1 MGKSKPKIPVDDYYL
16 SIHYG
21 LALRIDELVAI
32 RVDEK
37 PLPGIANVTANTQA
51 PIAAEGFFGGDQK
64 RGGLFG
70 VVDVLM
76 GASDQLLPAALASR
90 LKYGEETLTP
100 ATAPGFRGFTSV
112 WFSGATGA
120 SRSAGFK
127 WGSNSPTVPPTEFRA
142 RRRPIGLD
150 PDLAY
155 WEAPDGYVHVN
166 PAHMIY
172 ECTVDA
178 EFGSGVPESMVNI
191 STFQAAAQTLFDEGL
206 FLSTRWTQESEVGEF
221 IRDILTHITAVLYI
235 NQATGLFELKLIRD
249 DYDALTV
256 PEWGPDKI
264 RMDKFSRKARGEIAN
279 RLTLSY
285 TNPETGNDETITA
298 IDEAS
303 IAMQGGEIVNSTVS
317 RPMVRN
323 ADIAARLVEKE
334 KAVAVAPLAS
344 GSLKALRDANGDGST
359 ILPGQ
364 VFRLRYPR
372 HLGDD
377 TILCRIS
384 NVNYGKTSDRYVK
397 VDWVE
402 DIYSLPVNRSRTGSS
417 TFWEDTAI
425 DPVDMQ
431 FRAAFTVP
439 YPFVNLV
446 SETGVGDEDYP
457 DGYVGLLGWFSNID
471 VSGFAIAAPQTD
483 ALGGS
488 SVVTQSQIA
497 TLSPSSTTLEPIVQ
511 AGGSTLRIASGLGV
525 SVKAGDFV
533 IITPGS
539 DDTVSEWMLVSG
551 DPNFATD
558 GEITFPVLRGMF
570 DTTPRAWGTGS
581 RVWIVGDDYGA
592 FDQQLR
598 SPGAP
603 VAYQYLTRTSRG
615 QLSLNNATITPFTPT
630 ERPHMPF
637 RPANVRVG
645 GAAFGRVTYPTDP
658 LTVSVTWVN
667 RNRLTEDS
675 APLAWT
681 DATVPGEDS
690 QTTEIEIRDA
700 SGDVVY
706 TETGL
711 TGTSFD
717 LDIADF
723 GPGALHTVWVW
734 AERDGVR
741 SLQAHSVEVF
751 IEDRSGYG
759 TAYGVAYGA

>member
-21 LALRIDELVAI
+21 LALRLDELVAI

-37 PLPGIANVTANTQA
+37 NLPGIANVTTNGQYN
-51 PIAAEGFFGGDQK
+51 IAADGFFGGDQK

-70 VVDVLM
+70 LIDVLM
-76 GASDQLLPAALASR
+76 GTADQLLPGTLAGR
-90 LKYGEETLTP
+90 LKYGDEVLTP
-100 ATAPGFRGFTSV
+100 ETAPGFRGFTSV
-112 WFSGATGA
+112 WFHGAAGA
-120 SRSAGFK
+120 ARSAGFK
-127 WGSNSPTVPPTEFRA
+127 WGSNSPTVPPTEFRV
-142 RRRPIGLD
+142 RRRSVGLN
-150 PDLAY
+150 PDLAT
-155 WEAPDGYVHVN
+155 WTAPDGYVHVN

-172 ECTVDA
+172 ECTVDS

-191 STFQAAAQTLFDEGL
+191 ATFQAAAQTLFDEGL
-206 FLSTRWTQESEVGEF
+206 FLSTRWTRESEVGEF
-221 IRDILTHITAVLYI
+221 VKDILTHITAVVYI
-235 NQATGLFELKLIRD
+235 NQGTGLFELKLIRD
-249 DYDALTV
+249 DYDPETV
-256 PEWGPDKI
+256 PEWGPDQI
-264 RMDKFSRKARGEIAN
+264 RMEKFSRKSRGEIAN
-279 RLTLSY
+279 RITLSY

-303 IAMQGGEIVNSTVS
+303 ISMQGGEIVNSTIS

-344 GSLKALRDANGDGST
+344 GRLKALRGANGDGST

-384 NVNYGKTSDRYVK
+384 EVDYGKTGDRYVK
-397 VDWVE
+397 VSWVE
-402 DIYSLPVNRSRTGSS
+402 DIYSLPIIRGRTGSAS
-417 TFWEDTAI
+417 FWEDTAI

-457 DGYVGLLGWFSNID
+457 DGYVGLLGWFSDID
-471 VSGFAIAAPQTD
+471 VSGFAIAAPQSD

-488 SVVTQSQIA
+488 SVVVQSQTA
-497 TLSPSSTTLEPIVQ
+497 TLSPSSTTLDPIVQ
-511 AGGSTLRIASGLGV
+511 AGSSSLRIGSGGGV
-525 SVKAGDFV
+525 TVKAGDFIV
-533 IITPGS
+533 ITPGS

-551 DPNFATD
+551 DPNFAVD

-581 RVWIVGDDYGA
+581 RVWVVGEDYGA

-603 VAYQYLTRTSRG
+603 VEYQYLTRTSRG
-615 QLSLNNATITPFTPT
+615 QLSVANAVITPFTPT

-645 GAAFGRVTYPTDP
+645 GVAFGRVTYPTDP
-658 LTVSVTWVN
+658 ATVSVSWVN

-675 APLAWT
+675 VPLAWT
-681 DATVPGEDS
+681 DATVVGEDG

-700 SGDVVY
+700 GGNVIY

-711 TGTSFD
+711 AGTSFD

-723 GPGALHTVWVW
+723 GPGALHTVHVW
-734 AERDGVR
+734 AERDGIR